1 MSALTIV
8 DWTAFVIENQST
20 KGRSDTA
27 VNIGEIYEREIYLP
41 TLSVFFPK
49 LFHTNSMR
57 VTICFN
63 RRSLYRCY

>member
-8 DWTAFVIENQST
+8 DWTAFVIENQSA
-20 KGRSDTA
+20 KRRSDTA
-27 VNIGEIYEREIYLP
+27 VNVGEIYEKEIYLT

-57 VTICFN
+57 VIICFN